1 MMRASRTIS
10 SILAALLVLASASC
24 AYDPAQRLAY
34 NAFLKKIAQ
43 DCKPLIIGPEN
54 LGEALVYDGVGVD
67 PRNYEYFL
75 DQTQSLFSG
84 AISQESY
91 RDSLTAFLGPGTF
104 NDRSFQCIFAHLP
117 QH

>member
-1 MMRASRTIS
+1 MVVA
-10 SILAALLVLASASC
+10 VLGLTAVSC

-34 NAFLKKIAQ
+34 NAFLKKIAR

-54 LGEALVYDGVGVD
+54 LGEALIYDGVGVD

-75 DQTQSLFSG
+75 DQTQALFSG
-84 AISQESY
+84 SISPASY

-117 QH
+117 KH